1 MDDGFD
7 EDHMMSKVLE
17 NIFKEEDAKD
27 FKLPSENK
35 SHNNPQR
42 AEVRLWET
50 RRSGANL
57 PRVRSGFRDAFNRDR
72 ARIIHSAAFRRLQA
86 KTQVLGI
93 GEGDFHRTRLTHSME
108 VAQISQGIVK
118 SLKAIGGPWSEWLPT
133 QDLIEAI
140 ALAHDLGHPPFGH
153 AGEYAL
159 NYVMRGRGG
168 FEANGQTLR
177 LVARLEAHTDGH
189 GLDLTRRCVLGLIKY
204 PVPFESVVRRSLPG
218 PMVQMSGPESGAWA
232 PPKCYLSTEEELFQ
246 WAVEP
251 FTARDRGQLI
261 ALSAEPTDVMH
272 GSSRYTSLDAGIMT
286 IADDIAYGVHDFEDA
301 IALNLVQRT
310 DWENLTQHLD
320 RPWAAGVGLPA
331 PSEIGDALFG
341 GSGHSRKQ
349 AIGALVNAFVV
360 SVTIEE
366 LEAFEHPLLR
376 FSACLSAA
384 AREFIDQFH
393 DLVARRVINTPH
405 VQAFAR
411 RGQHIVRS
419 LFEAV
424 AADPERLL
432 TENFARSHASTQG
445 DSEAFR
451 NICDYVAGMTDG
463 YAIRIYERL
472 CGPSAGALTDPEP
485 I

>member
-1 MDDGFD
+1 
-7 EDHMMSKVLE
+7 MSKVLE
-17 NIFKEEDAKD
+17 NVFEKEDAKES
-27 FKLPSENK
+27 KLPSGNSSYDK
-35 SHNNPQR
+35 SHR
-42 AEVRLWET
+42 ADARIWEA
-50 RRSGANL
+50 RRSGTNL
-57 PRVRSGFRDAFNRDR
+57 LRVRSGFRDAFNRDR

-118 SLKAIGGPWSEWLPT
+118 SLKAIERPWSEWLPT

-159 NYVMRGRGG
+159 NYAMRGRGG

-177 LVARLEAHTDGH
+177 LVSRLEAHTDGH

-204 PVPFESVVRRSLPG
+204 PVPYESVVRRSLPDPIG
-218 PMVQMSGPESGAWA
+218 QMARLESGAWA

-246 WAVEP
+246 WAAEP
-251 FTARDRGQLI
+251 FTAQDRRQLVT
-261 ALSAEPTDVMH
+261 LSAEPTDTTD
-272 GSSRYTSLDAGIMT
+272 GRARYAALDTGIMT

-301 IALNLVQRT
+301 IALHLVERT
-310 DWENLTQHLD
+310 DWESLTQRLD
-320 RPWAAGVGLPA
+320 RAWAADAGLPA
-331 PSEIGDALFG
+331 PGEIGDALFSG
-341 GSGHSRKQ
+341 LGHSRKQ

-360 SVTIEE
+360 SVEIEE
-366 LEAFEHPLLR
+366 LATFEHPILR

-384 AREFIDQFH
+384 AMEFIGQFH
-393 DLVARRVINTPH
+393 ELVARRVINTPH

-419 LFEAV
+419 LFEAI
-424 AADPERLL
+424 AADPGRLL
-432 TENFARSHASTQG
+432 PESFARAHASTKG
-445 DSEAFR
+445 DTEAYR
-451 NICDYVAGMTDG
+451 NVCDYLAGMTDG
-463 YAIRIYERL
+463 YATRQFERL
-472 CGPSAGALTDPEP
+472 CDQSAGASADPES